1 MSFRIV
7 GDVSLSSPFSPFP
20 VITWHVR
27 MGDKKGGDEID
38 YAKACHGM
46 SMVVWGAL
54 KGSPEEGK
62 RMGGIEVN
70 W

>member
-1 MSFRIV
+1 
-7 GDVSLSSPFSPFP
+7 
-20 VITWHVR
+20 

-46 SMVVWGAL
+46 SMVVWDAL

>member
-1 MSFRIV
+1 MACQDGRQE
-7 GDVSLSSPFSPFP
+7 G
-20 VITWHVR
+20 WH
-27 MGDKKGGDEID
+27 EID